1 MKLKN
6 TQMNWTTILLKKHAG
21 HSKIDEII
29 LKTKLQDKFGKQNA
43 HNNGLKSLVR
53 CNLIPD
59 YDMGPLE
66 INLLASIC
74 NIDVKL
80 IVFIY
85 HVNKNGIEIC
95 KIAQNLQKFIPITP
109 TVYIFLPKLNEINVK
124 ICVAVD
130 KNKMSTF

>member
-1 MKLKN
+1 MSKFLN
-6 TQMNWTTILLKKHAG
+6 KHAG

-43 HNNGLKSLVR
+43 HNNGLKSLIR

-80 IVFIY
+80 IVFMY
-85 HVNKNGIEIC
+85 HVNKNGKGILKNYTKRPKYI
-95 KIAQNLQKFIPITP
+95 LITP
-109 TVYIFLPKLNEINVK
+109 TIYTFLPTLNEVNV
-124 ICVAVD
+124 
-130 KNKMSTF
+130 